1 MNVKTSQKQKTEGSQ
16 KARHTAGRLAAVQ
29 GVYQMLA
36 NGQSAA
42 SVIVDMKAL
51 PPGDGLDDAGKMVT
65 PDGALMAMIINGV
78 ETRKDDLVELI
89 TGAQNKRKST
99 ADDTTLALPSLIE
112 PLLKAI
118 LLCGAYELLAH
129 HETDVPLIIT
139 EYLDV
144 THAFYDQGESKLV
157 NGILDKI
164 GKNVRHNG

>member
-1 MNVKTSQKQKTEGSQ
+1 MSAKSFPAKPEGSQ
-16 KARHTAGRLAAVQ
+16 KARHTAARLAAVQ

-42 SVIVDMKAL
+42 SVIVDMKSL
-51 PPGDGLDDAGKMVT
+51 PPGDGLDDAGRMVT
-65 PDGALMAMIINGV
+65 PDGALMAAIINGV
-78 ETRKDDLVELI
+78 EARKDDLAQLI
-89 TGAQNKRKST
+89 TGAQNKRKSA
-99 ADDTTLALPSLIE
+99 ADDTVLTSPSPIE
-112 PLLKAI
+112 PLLKAV

-164 GKNVRHNG
+164 GKNVRDNG